1 MGRIGKAFALF
12 LALIIAM
19 SCLTLLMAKPA
30 FAQTIPTPSVPEFTV
45 KFVDASY
52 NVAPSSSIN
61 PYTGQNVTVEGY
73 HVENRTI
80 ELIIKNQP
88 FVSYNSNGENVSFYL
103 NVREKGHYEEN
114 WTNIYTVDNYY
125 TSASNGD
132 YTTLTYSLDPN
143 APPWLDNNL
152 PSGGQL
158 DFQAEALIGYIGR
171 TVGFA
176 SWYFTGQES
185 GWSNTQTVTIPASS
199 VSPNPTSIITPTST
213 PTVPELSWLVI
224 VPLLL
229 SVFFVAVIVRHRKK
243 AQQKLP

>member
-1 MGRIGKAFALF
+1 MGRTSKS
-12 LALIIAM
+12 LALILILIMAI
-19 SCLTLLMAKPA
+19 SSLSLLIVKPA
-30 FAQTIPTPSVPEFTV
+30 NAQTISTPSVPEFTV

-88 FVSYNSNGENVSFYL
+88 LTSYRQNGEDVSFYY

-114 WTNIYTVDNYY
+114 WTAIYTVDNYF
-125 TSASNGD
+125 TAPSNTTD
-132 YTTLTYSLDPN
+132 TTLTYSLDPN

-158 DFQAEALIGYIGR
+158 DFQVEALIGHIGR

-176 SWYFTGQES
+176 SWYFNGQES
-185 GWSNTQTVTIPASS
+185 GWSNTQTITIPASS
-199 VSPNPTSIITPTST
+199 SSPTPA
-213 PTVPELSWLVI
+213 VPELSWLII

-229 SVFFVAVIVRHRKK
+229 SVFSVAVIVRHRKT
-243 AQQKLP
+243 ANLRYRGTA

>member
-1 MGRIGKAFALF
+1 MALSIAS
-12 LALIIAM
+12 LLIV
-19 SCLTLLMAKPA
+19 KPA
-30 FAQTIPTPSVPEFTV
+30 SAQSIPTPSVPEFTL

-52 NVAPSSSIN
+52 NVPTTSSID

-88 FVSYNSNGENVSFYL
+88 LTSYRQNGEGVSFYY

-114 WTNIYTVDNYY
+114 WTTIYTVDNYF
-125 TSASNGD
+125 TAPSNTI

-158 DFQAEALIGYIGR
+158 DFQVEALIGYIGR
-171 TVGFA
+171 TIGFA

-185 GWSNTQTVTIPASS
+185 GWSNTQTVTVPASS

-213 PTVPELSWLVI
+213 PTVPEFPTCIILPLFAVI
-224 VPLLL
+224 ILL
-229 SVFFVAVIVRHRKK
+229 SIVFIRKRITEK
-243 AQQKLP
+243 IASPLIFSSFRMH

>member
-1 MGRIGKAFALF
+1 MGSSGKSFAVILI
-12 LALIIAM
+12 LIIAI
-19 SCLTLLMAKPA
+19 STLSLMVIKPA
-30 FAQTIPTPSVPEFTV
+30 NAQTIPTPSVPEFTV

-88 FVSYNSNGENVSFYL
+88 LTSYRQNGEGVSFYY

-114 WTNIYTVDNYY
+114 WTAIYTVDNYF
-125 TSASNGD
+125 AAPSNTI

-158 DFQAEALIGYIGR
+158 DFQVEALIGYIGR
-171 TVGFA
+171 TIGFA

-213 PTVPELSWLVI
+213 PNVPEFPTWIILPLFAV
-224 VPLLL
+224 VLLL
-229 SVFFVAVIVRHRKK
+229 SIVIRKK
-243 AQQKLP
+243 ITKK